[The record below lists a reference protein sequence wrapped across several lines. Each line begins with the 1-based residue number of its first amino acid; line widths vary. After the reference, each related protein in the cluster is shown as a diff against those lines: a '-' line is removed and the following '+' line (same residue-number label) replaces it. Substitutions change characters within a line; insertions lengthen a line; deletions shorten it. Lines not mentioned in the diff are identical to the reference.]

1 MPASIKQMKYLRFS
15 VTRLIKAEIAAS
27 WKGGQPPEDHAA
39 IDTELKVA
47 RAQYQRALK
56 RVEAP

>member
-15 VTRLIKAEIAAS
+15 VTRLVKAEVAMS
-27 WKGGQPPEDHAA
+27 WKGSQPPEEHAA

-47 RAQYQRALK
+47 RAQYHRALE
-56 RVEAP
+56 RVAAP